1 MDKLDIG
8 YQVKYFYLDGKM
20 TMYRLYQSRSWYI
33 QVKVDRQAEISVYA
47 NKNFTDKEI
56 EHQLTSTYKRVILW
70 YQKHNERSLI
80 NLEKNIIHI
89 FNKKYVLKKTNKKLP
104 KKFEIL
110 GSNIYIN
117 LKDESDQK
125 EKLEI
130 VKTIYDASITNYI
143 KNSAKTW
150 ANKMGLPLY
159 KIKFR
164 WLVTMWGCC
173 KNTKKEILYAY
184 QLGAYSKDVID
195 SVIVHELCHIKFP
208 HHQKTFWDE
217 VYKWN
222 PKNKELSRI
231 LNLVDDH

>member
-20 TMYRLYQSRSWYI
+20 TMYRLYKSRSSNI
-33 QVKVDRQAEISVYA
+33 KVKINRLAEISVYA
-47 NKNFTDKEI
+47 NDSFTDVDI
-56 EHQLTSTYKRVILW
+56 ERELINTYKTIILW

-89 FNKKYVLKKTNKKLP
+89 FNKKYILKITAKKLP
-104 KKFEIL
+104 NKFEIL
-110 GSNIYIN
+110 NSNIYIN
-117 LKDESDQK
+117 LKNKDDQK

-130 VKTIYDASITNYI
+130 VKAIYDTSVTDYI
-143 KNSAKTW
+143 KKSTRIW
-150 ANKMGLPLY
+150 ANKIGLPLY

-164 WLVTMWGCC
+164 WLITMWGCC
-173 KNTKKEILYAY
+173 KNSKKEILYSY
-184 QLGAYSKDVID
+184 QLGAYPKDVID
-195 SVIVHELCHIKFP
+195 SVIIHELCHIKFP

-231 LNLVDDH
+231 LNLIDDH